1 MQDAKGITREL
12 TFLARRTGEDELT
25 LLSRALQLGLNTL
38 FTRTAEQS
46 FIDGEISREEAVSIL
61 TERRVQ
67 EIEYAKQALT
77 QDIARGFNR

>member
-12 TFLARRTGEDELT
+12 TFLTRRTGEDELT
-25 LLSRALQLGLNTL
+25 LLSRALQLGLSTL